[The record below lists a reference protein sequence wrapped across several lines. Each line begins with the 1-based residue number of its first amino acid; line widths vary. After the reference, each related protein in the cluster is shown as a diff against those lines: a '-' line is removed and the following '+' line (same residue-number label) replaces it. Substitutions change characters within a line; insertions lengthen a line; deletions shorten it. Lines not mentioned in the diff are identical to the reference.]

1 MFVQPAVKPHWPEH
15 GGAFILTS
23 SHLSSHSQGTIFGV
37 VDFLRIME
45 ALTRGRLN
53 ATDVL
58 KDNRNLQL
66 WMFSARHRVIKDQGK
81 LRVNVPKFSQDLLCE
96 FKN

>member
-1 MFVQPAVKPHWPEH
+1 
-15 GGAFILTS
+15 
-23 SHLSSHSQGTIFGV
+23 
-37 VDFLRIME
+37 ME

-66 WMFSARHRVIKDQGK
+66 WMFSARHRVIRDQGK
-81 LRVNVPKFSQDLLCE
+81 LHANMSKFIQDFLFVFQELMYQE
-96 FKN
+96 LNIILKVKYI

>member
-1 MFVQPAVKPHWPEH
+1 
-15 GGAFILTS
+15 
-23 SHLSSHSQGTIFGV
+23 
-37 VDFLRIME
+37 ME

-81 LRVNVPKFSQDLLCE
+81 LHANMAKFMQDLLFVFQE
-96 FKN
+96 LRYQELNIILKVKYI

>member
-1 MFVQPAVKPHWPEH
+1 M
-15 GGAFILTS
+15 
-23 SHLSSHSQGTIFGV
+23 IFGV

-58 KDNRNLQL
+58 KDNR
-66 WMFSARHRVIKDQGK
+66 K
-81 LRVNVPKFSQDLLCE
+81 LAVLDVQCKIPDH
-96 FKN
+96 